1 MSFSCHAVRVEQSGG
16 RHTSRLH
23 KPPTMINL
31 PARVHPELERLA
43 RRTIEQSRCHETIC
57 GLEGRDGT
65 LRLRRVGMGK
75 EHQPSA
81 RDLHLSGER
90 RQEEGEGEGE
100 RDAATS

>member
-1 MSFSCHAVRVEQSGG
+1 
-16 RHTSRLH
+16 
-23 KPPTMINL
+23 
-31 PARVHPELERLA
+31 
-43 RRTIEQSRCHETIC
+43 
-57 GLEGRDGT
+57 
-65 LRLRRVGMGK
+65 MGK